1 MIYFMNRNNILS
13 KEESN
18 KYKSYIYLI
27 GRSEQLC
34 IRYRFLL
41 FQRYSLHEL
50 SHLPIFNEL

>member
-41 FQRYSLHEL
+41 FQRVFS
-50 SHLPIFNEL
+50 SWA

>member
-27 GRSEQLC
+27 GSEQLC

-41 FQRYSLHEL
+41 FQRVFS
-50 SHLPIFNEL
+50 S

>member
-1 MIYFMNRNNILS
+1 MIYFMNRNNIIS

-41 FQRYSLHEL
+41 FQRVFSSWAQPFTY
-50 SHLPIFNEL
+50 F